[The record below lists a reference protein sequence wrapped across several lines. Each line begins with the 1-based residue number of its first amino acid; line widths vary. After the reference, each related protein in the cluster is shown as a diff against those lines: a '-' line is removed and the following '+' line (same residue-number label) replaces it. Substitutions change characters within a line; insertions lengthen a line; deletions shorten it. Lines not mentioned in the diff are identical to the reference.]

1 MHTKFRKY
9 FKIFKK
15 SIRKKKIFIKS
26 GNKFNDKNENILCKK
41 NKIIKNIL
49 K

>member
-15 SIRKKKIFIKS
+15 SIRKKKMIIKS
-26 GNKFNDKNENILCKK
+26 GNKFYDKNEKYNMQKEQ
-41 NKIIKNIL
+41 NY
-49 K
+49 